1 MWHKRTKVT
10 FGIIFIPNLHTILT
24 DQVDVITEL
33 LLQKGRYFFSNLV
46 GNPHLLM
53 YPLTKSFSLVTLL
66 HKIPNKDP
74 ISQSF
79 SPIKHA
85 RESS

>member
-1 MWHKRTKVT
+1 MWHTHTKVT

-33 LLQKGRYFFSNLV
+33 LLQKGWYFFSNLV
-46 GNPHLLM
+46 GNPHLLI
-53 YPLTKSFSLVTLL
+53 YPLTKSFSLVTF
-66 HKIPNKDP
+66 HKIPNKYH
-74 ISQSF
+74 ISQSL

-85 RESS
+85 SESS